1 MSQITIS
8 RALKLKNKLVSEI
21 NKEWQKI
28 SQYNSSLQGASMPYD
43 IKASYEKW
51 TQLKAK
57 LVELKTKIHLANAPV
72 YEVIFAMSEMKDS
85 CKLLGSLGCSQGVI
99 IDRYGRTDTPLVY
112 TAAISISEN
121 EQNIVFLEK
130 KIEELQ
136 DVLEE
141 HNASTKI
148 EFEI

>member
-1 MSQITIS
+1 MSQINIKK
-8 RALKLKNKLVSEI
+8 ALKLKNKLLSDI
-21 NKEWQKI
+21 NKEWQKV
-28 SQYNSSLQGASMPYD
+28 SQYNSCVIGGNMPYD
-43 IKASYEKW
+43 VKASYEKW
-51 TQLKAK
+51 HQLKGK

-85 CKLLGSLGCSQGVI
+85 CKLLSSLGCNEGTI
-99 IDRYGRTDTPLVY
+99 IDRYGRNETPLVY
-112 TAAISISEN
+112 TAIISISEN
-121 EQNIVFLEK
+121 EKNIILLEK

-136 DVLEE
+136 DVLET

>member
-1 MSQITIS
+1 MSQITVT

-28 SQYNSSLQGASMPYD
+28 SQYNSCIVGGHMPYD
-43 IKASYEKW
+43 VKASYEKW
-51 TQLKAK
+51 LQLKAK

-85 CKLLGSLGCSQGVI
+85 CKLLSSLGCNEGAI
-99 IDRYGRTDTPLVY
+99 IDRYGRNETPLVY
-112 TAAISISEN
+112 TSAISVTEN
-121 EQNIVFLEK
+121 ENNIVLLEK

-136 DVLEE
+136 EVLEE
-141 HNASTKI
+141 HNSTVKI
-148 EFEI
+148 DFSL